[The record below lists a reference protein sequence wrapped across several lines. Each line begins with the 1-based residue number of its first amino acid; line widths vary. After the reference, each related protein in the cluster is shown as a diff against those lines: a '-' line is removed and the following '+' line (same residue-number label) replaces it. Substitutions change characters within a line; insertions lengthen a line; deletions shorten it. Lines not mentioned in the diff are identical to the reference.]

1 MIDVSISFPCS
12 FILAGAFLRPVVVCG
27 QHRTPAPRVTASR
40 AGTARRLL
48 RAPRVTYPPTTSSRG
63 YMSPLVSLP
72 EAARDR
78 RAGGPKS
85 IYFDFQGTPV
95 LGGVPSSVP
104 SRVPRPRKPPIP
116 GGSRARPVCALLLSC
131 AVCVPVPD
139 GHYVDYP
146 SGHPVGSCESVCV
159 DWCRLHP
166 PATLRRPPRMGPHF
180 ILRRAPLTPDSLSV
194 HS

>member
-12 FILAGAFLRPVVVCG
+12 FILAGAFLRPAVVCG
-27 QHRTPAPRVTASR
+27 QYRTPAPRVTASR
-40 AGTARRLL
+40 VGTARRLL

-78 RAGGPKS
+78 RADGPKS
-85 IYFDFQGTPV
+85 LYFDFRGTPV
-95 LGGVPSSVP
+95 LGGVPPSVP
-104 SRVPRPRKPPIP
+104 PRVPRPRKPPIP

-131 AVCVPVPD
+131 AVRVSVPD
-139 GHYVDYP
+139 DHYVDYP

-159 DWCRLHP
+159 DWCCLCP
-166 PATLRRPPRMGPHF
+166 PATPGGPWEWGPIPFFVGPR
-180 ILRRAPLTPDSLSV
+180 
-194 HS
+194 